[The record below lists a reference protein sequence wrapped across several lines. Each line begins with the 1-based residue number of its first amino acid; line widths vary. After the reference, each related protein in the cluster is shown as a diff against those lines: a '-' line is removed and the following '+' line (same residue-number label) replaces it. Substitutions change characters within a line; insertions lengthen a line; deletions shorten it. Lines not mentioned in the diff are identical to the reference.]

1 MMVSNIMLIE
11 VSREFLDD
19 HISQPMKKVRMIK
32 EQFTNQLF
40 NLNWKRAK
48 ETEDYSMDDLS
59 YFHLHKYIR
68 DICEMEMDRL
78 VYLPYE
84 NDEYKNRVFYKT
96 YYKEENGYFIW
107 DTDRIFKELKIA
119 LAKD

>member
-1 MMVSNIMLIE
+1 MSNIMLIE

-48 ETEDYSMDDLS
+48 ETENYSMDDFIQ
-59 YFHLHKYIR
+59 FHFTYISN
-68 DICEMEMDRL
+68 IL
-78 VYLPYE
+78 V
-84 NDEYKNRVFYKT
+84 
-96 YYKEENGYFIW
+96 
-107 DTDRIFKELKIA
+107 
-119 LAKD
+119 

>member
-1 MMVSNIMLIE
+1 MLVE

-19 HISQPMKKVRMIK
+19 HISQPMKKVRLIK

-40 NLNWKRAK
+40 NLNWDRAK
-48 ETEDYSMDDLS
+48 ETENYNKDDIS
-59 YFHLHKYIR
+59 YFHLHNYIR
-68 DICEMEMDRL
+68 DICNMEMDKL
-78 VYLPYE
+78 IYLPYM
-84 NDEYKNRVFYKT
+84 NDEYKDRVFYKT

-107 DTDRIFKELKIA
+107 DTTEIFKEMKIT

>member
-1 MMVSNIMLIE
+1 MSNIMLIE

-40 NLNWKRAK
+40 YLNYRRAK
-48 ETEDYSMDDLS
+48 ETDIYLQN
-59 YFHLHKYIR
+59 YIR
-68 DICEMEMDRL
+68 DICDMEMDKL
-78 VYLPYE
+78 IYLPYMT
-84 NDEYKNRVFYKT
+84 DEYKNRVFYKT
-96 YYKEENGYFIW
+96 YYKEENGYFVW

>member
-1 MMVSNIMLIE
+1 MLIE

-40 NLNWKRAK
+40 NLNWERAK
-48 ETEDYSMDDLS
+48 ETENYNKDDIS
-59 YFHLHKYIR
+59 YFHLHNYIR
-68 DICEMEMDRL
+68 DICNMEMDKL
-78 VYLPYE
+78 IYLPYM
-84 NDEYKNRVFYKT
+84 NDEYKDRVFYKT

-107 DTDRIFKELKIA
+107 DTTEIFKEMKIT

>member
-1 MMVSNIMLIE
+1 MSNIMLVE

-19 HISQPMKKVRMIK
+19 YISQPMKKVRMIK

-48 ETEDYSMDDLS
+48 EKEEYSIDDLS
-59 YFHLHKYIR
+59 YFHLNKYSR
-68 DICEMEMDRL
+68 DICEMELDRL
-78 VYLPYE
+78 IYLQDE

-96 YYKEENGYFIW
+96 YYKEENGYFVW

>member
-1 MMVSNIMLIE
+1 MSNIMLVE

-19 HISQPMKKVRMIK
+19 HISQPMKKVRLIK

-40 NLNWKRAK
+40 NLNWEHAK
-48 ETEDYSMDDLS
+48 ETENYNKNDIS
-59 YFHLHKYIR
+59 YFHLHNYIR
-68 DICEMEMDRL
+68 DICDMEMDKL
-78 VYLPYE
+78 IYLPYT
-84 NDEYKNRVFYKT
+84 NDEYKDRVFYKT

-107 DTDRIFKELKIA
+107 DTDRIFKEFKIT

>member
-1 MMVSNIMLIE
+1 MLVE

-19 HISQPMKKVRMIK
+19 HISQPMKKVRLIK

-40 NLNWKRAK
+40 NLNWEHAK
-48 ETEDYSMDDLS
+48 ETENYNKNDIS
-59 YFHLHKYIR
+59 YFHLHNYIR
-68 DICEMEMDRL
+68 DICDMEMDKL
-78 VYLPYE
+78 IYLPYT
-84 NDEYKNRVFYKT
+84 NDEYKDRVFYKT

-107 DTDRIFKELKIA
+107 DTDRIFKEFKIT

>member
-1 MMVSNIMLIE
+1 MSNTMLVE

-32 EQFTNQLF
+32 QLFTNQLF
-40 NLNWKRAK
+40 YLNWNREK
-48 ETEDYSMDDLS
+48 ETERYNLDDGS
-59 YFHLHKYIR
+59 YFDLQNYIR
-68 DICEMEMDRL
+68 DICKMEMDKL
-78 VYLPYE
+78 IYLTYE

-96 YYKEENGYFIW
+96 YYKEENGYFVW

>member
-1 MMVSNIMLIE
+1 MLIE
-11 VSREFLDD
+11 VSREFLED

-40 NLNWKRAK
+40 NLNWNRAK

-59 YFHLHKYIR
+59 YFHLNNYIR
-68 DICEMEMDRL
+68 DICEMELDRL
-78 VYLPYE
+78 LYLPYM
-84 NDEYKNRVFYKT
+84 NDECKNRVFYKT
-96 YYKEENGYFIW
+96 YYKEENGYFVW
-107 DTDRIFKELKIA
+107 DTDKIFKELKIV

>member
-1 MMVSNIMLIE
+1 MSNIMLVE

-48 ETEDYSMDDLS
+48 ETEEDGMDDGS
-59 YFHLHKYIR
+59 YIHLQNYIR
-68 DICEMEMDRL
+68 DIYEMELGRL
-78 VYLPYE
+78 IYLPYE

-96 YYKEENGYFIW
+96 YYKEENGYFVW
-107 DTDRIFKELKIA
+107 DTDRIFKELKIV

>member
-1 MMVSNIMLIE
+1 MLLE

-19 HISQPMKKVRMIK
+19 YQTEPMKKVRLIK

-48 ETEDYSMDDLS
+48 ETETYSLDDSS
-59 YFHLHKYIR
+59 YINLQNYVR
-68 DICEMEMDRL
+68 TICDMELDRL
-78 VYLPYE
+78 IYLPYT

-96 YYKEENGYFIW
+96 YYKESNGYFIW
-107 DTDRIFKELKIA
+107 DTDEIFKELKIT

>member
-1 MMVSNIMLIE
+1 MSNIMLIE

-19 HISQPMKKVRMIK
+19 HISQPMKKVQLIK

-48 ETEDYSMDDLS
+48 ETEDYSMNDLS
-59 YFHLHKYIR
+59 YFHLNKYIR
-68 DICEMEMDRL
+68 DICEMELGRL

-84 NDEYKNRVFYKT
+84 NNEYKNRVFYKT

-107 DTDRIFKELKIA
+107 DTDEIFKELKIT

>member
-1 MMVSNIMLIE
+1 MSNIMLVE

-19 HISQPMKKVRMIK
+19 HISQPMKKVRLIK

-40 NLNWKRAK
+40 NLNWERAK
-48 ETEDYSMDDLS
+48 ETENYNKNDIS
-59 YFHLHKYIR
+59 YFHLHNYVR
-68 DICEMEMDRL
+68 DICDMEMDKL
-78 VYLPYE
+78 IYLSYM

-107 DTDRIFKELKIA
+107 DTDRIFKELKIT

>member
-1 MMVSNIMLIE
+1 MSNTMLVE

-40 NLNWKRAK
+40 NLNWERAK
-48 ETEDYSMDDLS
+48 ETEDYSMDDQS
-59 YFHLHKYIR
+59 SIHLQSYIR
-68 DICEMEMDRL
+68 DICDMEMDRL
-78 VYLPYE
+78 LYLPYM

-96 YYKEENGYFIW
+96 YYKEEDGYFIW
-107 DTDRIFKELKIA
+107 DTDRILKEFKIT